1 MVRVKGALEGLPGV
15 SEVSFRSGPDTFT
28 VEGTAALTEEEVRG
42 AVRGQVVLPDARR
55 LLGRLGRVTGLT
67 KAPAAGLAPD
77 GPGSGA
83 G

>member
-1 MVRVKGALEGLPGV
+1 M
-15 SEVSFRSGPDTFT
+15 
-28 VEGTAALTEEEVRG
+28 TEEEVRR